1 MKTVGWILTFLL
13 ISLLVVKVVGVRAFQ
28 PAWREESVLDS
39 KREVRP
45 EFLGW
50 NVLSWLIGRAVER
63 GVSPTTI
70 VFLLLLPVVATLVSA
85 LHYVVG
91 ISGYGI
97 YMPSMVAVGFLATGL
112 YGGILLFAVILLISV
127 LGGDLFKKLR
137 LHYWP
142 SRSFN
147 LVFMS
152 VSMFVLMAFSSYSN
166 LFDISK
172 ISIFP
177 ILFMIILAEEFT
189 KTQLVKS
196 KRQAKSLLLGTI
208 VLAMVG
214 AAIMSSAAVQQFV
227 YLRPELVLFVV
238 ILANLWV
245 GNYKGMR
252 LLELRRFAGAIRKKN

>member
-1 MKTVGWILTFLL
+1 MKTVALLFLL
-13 ISLLVVKVVGVRAFQ
+13 LLASLLVVRVAGARAWQ
-28 PAWREESVLDS
+28 PAWREEVATDLLQ
-39 KREVRP
+39 KETPKFV
-45 EFLGW
+45 GW
-50 NVLSWLIGRAVER
+50 NPLSWLIGAAVER

-85 LHYVVG
+85 LHYVIG
-91 ISGYGI
+91 LSGYGI

-112 YGGILLFAVILLISV
+112 YGGILLFAVILLISA
-127 LGGDLFKKLR
+127 LGGAIFKKLR

-147 LVFMS
+147 LAFIS
-152 VSMFVLMAFSSYSN
+152 VSVFVLMAFSSYSN

-196 KRQAKSLLLGTI
+196 KHQAKTLLFGTI
-208 VLAMVG
+208 ILAIIG
-214 AAIMSSAAVQQFV
+214 ATIMSSEVVQQFV
-227 YLRPELVLFVV
+227 YRKPELVLLAVVV
-238 ILANLWV
+238 INLWI

-252 LLELRRFAGAIRKKN
+252 LMELKRFAGAIRRKS